1 MKASE
6 LIEQATKE
14 GCETVTDYATWCY
27 QKGRVDMMSELTKKQ
42 ETIPDHMNAAIAEQ
56 EENERRMEQK
66 EAREHYADYSD
77 QGEEHD

>member
-1 MKASE
+1 MKPSKIIDLA
-6 LIEQATKE
+6 IKDGA
-14 GCETVTDYATWCY
+14 ETITDFVTWAYL
-27 QKGRVDMMSELTKKQ
+27 KGRVDVMEELVKKQ

-66 EAREHYADYSD
+66 EAREHYADYTD